1 MSKIKKTIAILL
13 VVLFV
18 VTVTASAVS
27 ASHPVL
33 KHISYPTAVSVK
45 DSGSDTKSTNSPT
58 SYYTAVNAAWVYN
71 KPVII
76 A

>member
-27 ASHPVL
+27 AKDIKAHKMFSSKTTFEAYGGAQLNQKEPQSEQATIL
-33 KHISYPTAVSVK
+33 TIPTLRARYEI
-45 DSGSDTKSTNSPT
+45 T
-58 SYYTAVNAAWVYN
+58 
-71 KPVII
+71 
-76 A
+76 